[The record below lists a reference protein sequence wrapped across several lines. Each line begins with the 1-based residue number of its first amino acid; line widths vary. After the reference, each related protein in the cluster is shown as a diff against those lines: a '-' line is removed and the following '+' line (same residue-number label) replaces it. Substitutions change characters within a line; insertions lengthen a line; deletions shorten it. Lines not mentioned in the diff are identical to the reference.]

1 MTRCSRLAALVLMLV
16 SPAFA
21 CAHEFLGLG
30 RASTSYYVPVQ
41 VVPIVYCIPPVYA
54 VPSYNPGTPPPP
66 LLPGQAPA
74 KLPASRSN
82 TSYATPTV
90 APPSSRTVS
99 GEPPLA
105 ASGSSSTRR
114 LPVVSESR
122 SYYDAYAVAVQ
133 DPAKQFGERCTIT
146 FWNLTAKPL
155 TIKVD
160 GRDRTLQ
167 ARQNLAVD
175 VPRRFTWQADE
186 RGENKENIAMGEG
199 GLEIVIRR

>member
-1 MTRCSRLAALVLMLV
+1 MTRCSRLAALVVMLV

-21 CAHEFLGLG
+21 WAHGFLGPG
-30 RASTSYYVPVQ
+30 RSTTSYYVPVQ
-41 VVPIVYCIPPVYA
+41 IVPIVYCVQPVYT

-66 LLPGQAPA
+66 LVPGQAPA

-82 TSYATPTV
+82 TAYATPTA
-90 APPSSRTVS
+90 APPSSGTAS

-105 ASGSSSTRR
+105 GSGKRR
-114 LPVVSESR
+114 PVVSESR

-160 GRDRTLQ
+160 GRDQTLQ
-167 ARQNLAVD
+167 PRQNLAVD
-175 VPRRFTWQADE
+175 VPRRFAWQVDE

>member
-1 MTRCSRLAALVLMLV
+1 LAALVLMLV

-54 VPSYNPGTPPPP
+54 VPSYNPGTPP

-175 VPRRFTWQADE
+175 VPRRFTWQVDE